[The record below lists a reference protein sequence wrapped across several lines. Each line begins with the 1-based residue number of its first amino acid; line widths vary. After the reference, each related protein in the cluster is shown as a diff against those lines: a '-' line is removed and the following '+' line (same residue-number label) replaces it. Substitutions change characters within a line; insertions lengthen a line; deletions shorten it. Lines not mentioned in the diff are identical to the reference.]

1 MDHEPW
7 SMVQDRITERNN
19 MTKAKTLNTEFLP
32 GGSRRQELDNAVAY
46 LRKPVA
52 THHEFCLPYLK
63 LTETEYLEALN
74 KELTASEELMEL
86 KQISTEE
93 RKNRFSGESIMLTP
107 AEAKI
112 HDEIFYYEYLATL
125 EDKKVGVDGHSKL
138 WDKVRKGLITLD
150 STMLRLTW
158 FC

>member
-1 MDHEPW
+1 
-7 SMVQDRITERNN
+7 
-19 MTKAKTLNTEFLP
+19 
-32 GGSRRQELDNAVAY
+32 
-46 LRKPVA
+46 
-52 THHEFCLPYLK
+52 
-63 LTETEYLEALN
+63 
-74 KELTASEELMEL
+74 MEL

-138 WDKVRKGLITLD
+138 WDTVRKGLDWFRQHFAKQYMVLLD
-150 STMLRLTW
+150 
-158 FC
+158 